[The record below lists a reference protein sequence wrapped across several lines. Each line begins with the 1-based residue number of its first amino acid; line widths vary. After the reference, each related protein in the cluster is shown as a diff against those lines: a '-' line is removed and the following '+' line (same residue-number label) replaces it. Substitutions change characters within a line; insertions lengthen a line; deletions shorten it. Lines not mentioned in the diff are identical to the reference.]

1 MRLASSRSGF
11 ISGCSFRQWFHV
23 TTPCSSISR
32 CCRFATVFSPLPLA
46 YWDISQ
52 ASLTPTGGGVSYML
66 RFLLCACGTLA
77 PFPPTDTKG
86 GQNSPPSDYR
96 QAHQRT
102 GYAAKADGLMSQ
114 STRWVPRRFLVSRGS
129 RWLPFC
135 GDHQPY
141 HCVFAC
147 VFHQGLPR
155 FTAFLGGDLASEG
168 WIAQLLPPLDSVI
181 LPHVACLCVR

>member
-1 MRLASSRSGF
+1 MLFPPVVPRHHSLFEHIKLLLVGHGVFPSSL
-11 ISGCSFRQWFHV
+11 
-23 TTPCSSISR
+23 SILGHL
-32 CCRFATVFSPLPLA
+32 T
-46 YWDISQ
+46 
-52 ASLTPTGGGVSYML
+52 SLFDPNWGDVSYML
-66 RFLLCACGTLA
+66 RFPLCACGTLA
-77 PFPPTDTKG
+77 PFPPTHTKG
-86 GQNSPPSDYR
+86 GQSSPPSDYR
-96 QAHQRT
+96 QAHQKT

-114 STRWVPRRFLVSRGS
+114 STRWRPRRFLVSRGS